1 LVRCGLRT
9 KEHPTAPQSVNRI
22 RKSVSLS
29 KGFRKRAISIF
40 IEAELNHEIRE
51 LICDHA
57 TQLDQ
62 NYFRPTEDQVLRE
75 YLKAEPMLCIDP
87 SIRLAQENQTLRVER
102 SSWESLR
109 EEVNGL
115 KELLKQP

>member
-1 LVRCGLRT
+1 
-9 KEHPTAPQSVNRI
+9 
-22 RKSVSLS
+22 
-29 KGFRKRAISIF
+29 
-40 IEAELNHEIRE
+40 
-51 LICDHA
+51 
-57 TQLDQ
+57 
-62 NYFRPTEDQVLRE
+62 
-75 YLKAEPMLCIDP
+75 MLCIDP